1 MLRNINTYICEDG
14 FIFWVFKDYSR
25 YLWAI
30 CTRGLLQLEKFGLQ
44 KLCHILHKNRSATRN
59 NCSCKK
65 NQNLLHRKTFQ
76 FFGSASD
83 AHFQTQ
89 RISNFPN
96 LQLRSCPQN
105 PKLIPSGEKLE
116 IISWLKASKS
126 TTSDVQY
133 LVQNL
138 CTSNNITWNTA

>member
-14 FIFWVFKDYSR
+14 FIFWGFKDYSR

-44 KLCHILHKNRSATRN
+44 KLCHILHKNRSATRY

-65 NQNLLHRKTFQ
+65 TKS
-76 FFGSASD
+76 SASENFPVLWFCVWCT
-83 AHFQTQ
+83 FQTQ
-89 RISNFPN
+89 RISNFSN

-138 CTSNNITWNTA
+138 CTSNNMTWNTT

>member
-30 CTRGLLQLEKFGLQ
+30 YTRGLLQLEKFGLQ
-44 KLCHILHKNRSATRN
+44 KLCHILHINRSTTKN
-59 NCSCKK
+59 KCPCKK
-65 NQNLLHRKTFQ
+65 NLLHRKTFQ

-89 RISNFPN
+89 RISNFSN

-138 CTSNNITWNTA
+138 CTSNNMTWNTA

>member
-44 KLCHILHKNRSATRN
+44 KLCYILHINSATRN
-59 NCSCKK
+59 RCSCKK
-65 NQNLLHRKTFQ
+65 KNLLHRKTFQ

-138 CTSNNITWNTA
+138 CTSNNMTWTTT

>member
-14 FIFWVFKDYSR
+14 FIFWGFKDYSR

-44 KLCHILHKNRSATRN
+44 KLCHILHINSATRN
-59 NCSCKK
+59 RCSCKK
-65 NQNLLHRKTFQ
+65 KNLLHRKTFR
-76 FFGSASD
+76 FIGSASD

-89 RISNFPN
+89 RISNFSN

-138 CTSNNITWNTA
+138 CTSNNMTWNTA